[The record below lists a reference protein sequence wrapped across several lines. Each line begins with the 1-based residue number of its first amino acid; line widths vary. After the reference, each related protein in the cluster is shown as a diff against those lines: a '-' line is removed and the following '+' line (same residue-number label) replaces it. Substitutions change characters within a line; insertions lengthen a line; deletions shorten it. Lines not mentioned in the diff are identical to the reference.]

1 MSACIFFHPEAY
13 STAGPR
19 LMGRNAAGESF
30 LRGFLAH
37 TQANEFW
44 AQVLTANDGK
54 PFAEAVASARPGA
67 PVRIV
72 DKHALPALA
81 QAGTV
86 YHPGP
91 GLGEHAWQRA
101 AFGHAA
107 WSLCG
112 ITHTTASARAMDAI
126 VELLSAPVQP
136 WDALI
141 CTSQA
146 VKANVTVMLQAQ
158 AEHLRERLGASRFV
172 LPQVPVIPLG
182 IHADDFA
189 YTPQQR
195 ADARRALGVEPDTL
209 VVLFVGRLSFHA
221 KAHPLAMYQ
230 ALERAAAR
238 TGRKVLLV
246 ECGWHANDFIV
257 KAYAAAAALACP
269 SVSVRTLDGRV
280 SADRLTAWAGADVFC
295 SLSDNVQETFGIVPI
310 EAMAAGLPVVV
321 SDWDGY
327 RDTVRDGVDGFRVPT
342 LMPAGG
348 LGGDLAVRHAV
359 EQDTYDMYCGH
370 TCTLVAVD
378 VEATTE
384 AFARLFASAEL
395 RGRMAEAGR
404 QRAREVYDW
413 AAIIPQYEAL
423 WVQLAEI
430 RRAQPAGPGGA
441 PGAGN
446 LRHPWPAR
454 ADPFDLFAAYPTRPM
469 AETMMLGLVDADASA
484 AWTRLAAMRALAMV
498 DFAKYVLPDE
508 SELRAV
514 LEAAAAGP
522 RAARDL
528 VSAIAPAR
536 QAFVY
541 RALVWL
547 VKLGVLRV
555 A

>member
-295 SLSDNVQETFGIVPI
+295 SLSDNIQESFGLTPV
-310 EAMAAGLPVVV
+310 EAMAAGLPCVV

-327 RDTVRDGVDGFRVPT
+327 KDTVRDGVDGVRVPT
-342 LMPAGG
+342 LMPGAG
-348 LGGDLAVRHAV
+348 LGVDLATRHAAGV
-359 EQDTYDMYCGH
+359 DDYDMYCGRSSN
-370 TCTLVAVD
+370 LVAVD
-378 VEATTE
+378 PAAT
-384 AFARLFASAEL
+384 AAALAALLGDPGRARALGDAARRRARADFDWSVLIPRYEELWAEL
-395 RGRMAEAGR
+395 R
-404 QRAREVYDW
+404 
-413 AAIIPQYEAL
+413 AIR
-423 WVQLAEI
+423 LAE
-430 RRAQPAGPGGA
+430 RERLPRLA
-441 PGAGN
+441 
-446 LRHPWPAR
+446 HPWPAR
-454 ADPFDLFAAYPTRPM
+454 MDPFAAFAGYPTATLTP
-469 AETMMLGLVDADASA
+469 A
-484 AWTRLAAMRALAMV
+484 TRFELAA
-498 DFAKYVLPDE
+498 PNP
-508 SELRAV
+508 
-514 LEAAAAGP
+514 EAAAARLQRLMALWMVSFERLVPLPPAEAQMVFARLADGP
-522 RAARDL
+522 RPARDL
-528 VSAIAPAR
+528 VAGLEPAR
-536 QAFVY
+536 GPAVF
-541 RALVWL
+541 RGLVWL
-547 VKLGVLRV
+547 AKLGLIRPLP
-555 A
+555 